1 MSHKLN
7 LVRVFTAAT
16 GNSTPIT
23 LGAAYSP
30 MFMLPSEA
38 GAMDG
43 RTYSYRIVD
52 GNNWEHGRGVYTA
65 SGTMLSRN
73 VIQSRISGVFGT
85 SRIPLSGTA
94 QVFFP
99 ELAEDMD
106 GVRGTRA
113 VTGTTDVLMNSD
125 LGYVVTYSNASAV
138 AVSLAQAGAGN
149 AFLDGWAVFVK
160 NKGAGAVTITPAT
173 STIDGA
179 ATLVLA
185 QNQGAMIWSDGTN
198 YQSFKFGVVV
208 GTTAGT
214 VAAGDDARIV
224 GAVRSDTSQS
234 IAASAQMQARQN
246 ISAALKNH
254 IVGLTC
260 SNNATDATNDIDIAA
275 GEAASTETNPV
286 LMVLASALTKQLDAT
301 WAPGNNAGGRES
313 GDTLGNK
320 TYHVWLIQ
328 RSDTGVVDV
337 LFSASATSPTMPAN
351 YDRKRLIWSI
361 IRTSGAILPFTQRL
375 DECFWK
381 TPKGDLSAAPTTS
394 TINRTLTV
402 PTGLSVKAKFNAW
415 YLNAGTASASG
426 QVYFSCPQ
434 DVDDVGASGTLF
446 SLAGLIIG
454 SSFSASGT
462 FDVYTNVVGEI
473 RSNANV
479 SDASTI
485 LRITTVG
492 FTHSRGRV

>member
-1 MSHKLN
+1 MSHKIN
-7 LVRVFTAAT
+7 LVRVLTAAT
-16 GNSTPIT
+16 GNSSPIQ
-23 LGAAYSP
+23 LDNAYSQL
-30 MFMLPSEA
+30 FMTPAEA
-38 GAMDG
+38 GAMNG
-43 RTYSYRIVD
+43 RTYSYFIVD
-52 GNNWEHGRGVYTA
+52 GNNWEYGRGVYTS
-65 SGTMLSRN
+65 SGTTLARN
-73 VIQSRISGVFGT
+73 VIASRSGGTLGT
-85 SRIPLSGTA
+85 SRINLTGTA
-94 QVFFP
+94 QVRFV

-113 VTGTTDVLMNSD
+113 VTGTSDTLNNSD
-125 LGYVVTYSNASAV
+125 LGYAVTYSNASAV
-138 AVSLAQAGAGN
+138 AVSLAQAGASN
-149 AFLDGWAVFVK
+149 LFLDGWAVFVK
-160 NKGAGAVTITPAT
+160 NKGAGAVSITPAT

-179 ATLVLA
+179 ATLVL
-185 QNQGAMIWSDGTN
+185 QQGQAAMIWSDGTN
-198 YQSFKFGVVV
+198 YQAIKFGVVV

-234 IAASAQMQARQN
+234 IAASAQLQARLN

-260 SNNATDATNDIDIAA
+260 SNNATDATNDIDIAV

-301 WAPGNNAGGRES
+301 WAVGNNAGGRES

-337 LFSASATSPTMPAN
+337 LFSASATSPTMPTN

-361 IRTSGAILPFTQRL
+361 VRTGGAILPFTQRL

-381 TPKGDLSAAPTTS
+381 TPRNDLSAAPSTS
-394 TINRTLTV
+394 TVLRALSV
-402 PTGLSVKAKFNAW
+402 PTGISVKAKFTAW
-415 YLNAGTASASG
+415 YFTTSASASG
-426 QVYFSCPQ
+426 QVYFSCPL
-434 DVDDVGASGTLF
+434 DVDDIVATGSLF

-462 FDVYTNVVGEI
+462 FEVSTDTSGQI
-473 RSNANV
+473 RSNANY
-479 SDASTI
+479 SDGSTS
-485 LRITTVG
+485 LRLTTIG